1 MGRLISKGHFTTPLL
16 FPLGLLI
23 TCILREFIYTYY
35 FQIST
40 NYPSKGSLLIL
51 SFLII
56 FPKMF
61 SGIFYILSFFLT
73 KKPNNKKLITTII
86 QNERV
91 SIESKNTII
100 SKKENFSYP
109 FMTLMLVIMSLF
121 DITGLFFSY
130 LPRSKGKGIN
140 VLFTNIHIIPR
151 SCFIFVTC
159 FLCHKILKYV
169 IRRHH
174 LFSFI
179 LIGIGVLSYAT
190 CMILWV
196 VGEGAESIEYGNY
209 GTGEMIFMGYG
220 ILFFNYGSIA
230 LIEVLE
236 KFLMEIHYVNCY
248 AIVFFEGLFDCI
260 LFMFYVIVFCDFK
273 NDFVAPFKDM
283 LRNNI
288 LGFILS
294 ILGKIGYDVCRIQ
307 TNYNFTP
314 THRFIVDML
323 HSFMLLFMINLSEK
337 EQFFLVFAFG
347 GFVFCFSGSLIYN
360 ELVIL
365 YCCNLNYYT
374 TFEIEERGSRESKLF
389 IKETNHL
396 QNTALVPEDKSDLD
410 VTYGNN

>member
-1 MGRLISKGHFTTPLL
+1 
-16 FPLGLLI
+16 
-23 TCILREFIYTYY
+23 
-35 FQIST
+35 
-40 NYPSKGSLLIL
+40 
-51 SFLII
+51 
-56 FPKMF
+56 
-61 SGIFYILSFFLT
+61 
-73 KKPNNKKLITTII
+73 
-86 QNERV
+86 
-91 SIESKNTII
+91 
-100 SKKENFSYP
+100 
-109 FMTLMLVIMSLF
+109 
-121 DITGLFFSY
+121 
-130 LPRSKGKGIN
+130 
-140 VLFTNIHIIPR
+140 
-151 SCFIFVTC
+151 
-159 FLCHKILKYV
+159 
-169 IRRHH
+169 
-174 LFSFI
+174 
-179 LIGIGVLSYAT
+179 
-190 CMILWV
+190 MILWV

-209 GTGEMIFMGYG
+209 GTWEMIFMGYG

-347 GFVFCFSGSLIYN
+347 GFIFCFSGSLIYN

-396 QNTALVPEDKSDLD
+396 QNIALVPEDKSDLD